1 MIDKFKAFCNHCNT
15 TTNHHVKL
23 EHKIDDVVD
32 DEETSMQHYIGSYRY
47 QIIECNGC
55 ETISYRSVDYFP
67 TFAELN
73 ETGKIVI
80 SGSKTFE
87 TFYPERI
94 KDQLGEKKVINLPTI
109 IRKAYR
115 EVIDAYNFDQSIL
128 CAAGLRA
135 IVEGIC
141 AHFNIGGKNLGE
153 KTQGLSSL
161 IGSELSEAL
170 KIHKSLGNYA
180 LHRLDVPDKIE
191 LQEAIHLIEHTLETL
206 FEIPIRSK
214 KLNENFTTRVTK
226 ANDPDS

>member
-1 MIDKFKAFCNHCNT
+1 MSDKFKAFCNHCNT
-15 TTNHHVKL
+15 ITNHHVKL

-32 DEETSMQHYIGSYRY
+32 DQEIQHYLGTYKY

-67 TFAELN
+67 TFGELN
-73 ETGKIVI
+73 KEGKIVI
-80 SGSKTFE
+80 SNSKTFE

-94 KDQLGEKKVINLPTI
+94 KDQLAERKIVNLPTI

-115 EVIDAYNFDQSIL
+115 EVIDAYNFDQNIL

-141 AHFNIGGKNLGE
+141 AHYKINSKTLGE
-153 KTQGLSSL
+153 KIDLLNPL
-161 IGSELSEAL
+161 IGKELSEAL

-180 LHRLDVPDKIE
+180 LHRLDIPEKVE
-191 LQEAIHLIEHTLETL
+191 LEEAIHLVEHSLETL
-206 FEIPIRSK
+206 FEIPIRSQ
-214 KLNENFTTRVTK
+214 KLRESLNTRITK
-226 ANDPDS
+226 TSK